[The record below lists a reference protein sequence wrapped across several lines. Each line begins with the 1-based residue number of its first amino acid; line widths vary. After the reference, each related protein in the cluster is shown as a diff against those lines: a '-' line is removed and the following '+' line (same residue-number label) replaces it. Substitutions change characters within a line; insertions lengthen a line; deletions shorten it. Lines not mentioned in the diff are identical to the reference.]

1 MKTVK
6 PARPMWCGLSETQ
19 WKCVVYHMEY
29 IYDGFTPYE
38 NSIHEDDAEI
48 KNFISNLESWSL
60 ISPNDRDTLW
70 NYATDLKIEALNL
83 WKQHEEFLLK
93 RTGGIGV

>member
-6 PARPMWCGLSETQ
+6 PTRPMWCGLSETQ
-19 WKCVVYHMEY
+19 WKSVVDHMEY
-29 IYDGFTPYE
+29 IYDSLYE
-38 NSIHEDDAEI
+38 NTIPDDDAEI
-48 KNFISNLESWSL
+48 KNFISSLESWSV

-83 WKQHEEFLLK
+83 WKQHEEDLLK
-93 RTGGIGV
+93 RKGGIGV